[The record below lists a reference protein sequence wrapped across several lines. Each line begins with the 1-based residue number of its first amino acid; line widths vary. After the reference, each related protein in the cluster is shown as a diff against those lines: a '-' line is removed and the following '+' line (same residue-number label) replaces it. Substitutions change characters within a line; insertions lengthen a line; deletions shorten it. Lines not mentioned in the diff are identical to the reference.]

1 MLNKIKFVFCLIIV
15 IVILLTFSTRSIA
28 ASSLGEIISDGSNFI
43 NTGVNSNAIL
53 PTENSIKETS
63 ELLMNILS
71 VLGVI
76 ILVIWGM
83 VLGIKFITGSVEEQA
98 EVKKGLFPYGVG
110 CIIIFGA
117 YAIWRIV
124 VTIASQFT

>member
-63 ELLMNILS
+63 ELLMNILPVAS
-71 VLGVI
+71 PLH
-76 ILVIWGM
+76 
-83 VLGIKFITGSVEEQA
+83 KSGSGDCPGPDSMLQ
-98 EVKKGLFPYGVG
+98 P
-110 CIIIFGA
+110 CPP
-117 YAIWRIV
+117 
-124 VTIASQFT
+124 